1 MIMQYLIFNE
11 DGEVTMEDDV
21 NEDDYSMLSWPK
33 IVRLTEIGC
42 GLIKAEELDLDHNW
56 RDV

>member
-1 MIMQYLIFNE
+1 MQYLIFNE